1 MSTSKQQFSSTG
13 RHRPLSDEEVEME
26 VERRVGEQ
34 HEQQRR
40 DNWHLDKTLNVSH
53 ILATLTIASGIFL
66 WAGKTDTRIS
76 LVEASLMNNKSGY
89 EKSDEQIRS
98 DAMRQDVLLRNELVE
113 IKTALGRIE
122 INLNSKADKDLV
134 QALVN
139 QLKRV
144 ER

>member
-1 MSTSKQQFSSTG
+1 
-13 RHRPLSDEEVEME
+13 ME

-89 EKSDEQIRS
+89 EKSDEHIRS